1 MLFMIPQKTLIRFF
15 FVLLFTVTVAS
26 CKTSDAT
33 KSRIEA
39 EKNESAETKEIE
51 KEFEEAIKNHEKMQS
66 KETQKMMKK
75 AKKRN
80 KKLLKH
86 KKTSWFKRVFDSD

>member
-1 MLFMIPQKTLIRFF
+1 MIYRKTLIPFF
-15 FVLLFTVTVAS
+15 FALLFTFTVVS
-26 CKTSDAT
+26 CKTSDST
-33 KSRIEA
+33 KSRLAA
-39 EKNESAETKEIE
+39 EKTESAEIKEIE
-51 KEFEEAIKNHEKMQS
+51 KEYEEGLKNHQKMQS

-86 KKTSWFKRVFDSD
+86 KKKSWFKRVFDSD